1 LPSQEGRV
9 RSALLRVKRSCTLQ
23 NGARQVQGGGVD
35 SPAQACRPPSRAA
48 TCGGCSPSPVTST
61 SRTLCALWLLPAVA
75 FATPQ
80 LPERARWG
88 SDGELRW
95 ETPDGLHILGKA
107 GAPNPCGFEVGQTVV
122 DAFWEGNVLVG
133 SIRLCTSG
141 TGCPSGEFSF
151 FAVYNASDGTLV
163 ADLPLPRGC
172 TSAALNGGRLVL
184 GPRAKLR
191 TDLPHHTALGY
202 QALEERRG
210 KAARVEF
217 EKALASKESSARV
230 YLGLGEAA
238 VLLGDNDA
246 AIAAYKKAFQY
257 APPRLVLYNLAC
269 AQARK
274 GDLEEAFRA
283 LDDAVKQGFAFAD
296 EMARDP
302 DLHALQTQDGTR
314 FAALLQRARANAA
327 KPAARPA
334 GRGEP

>member
-1 LPSQEGRV
+1 M
-9 RSALLRVKRSCTLQ
+9 
-23 NGARQVQGGGVD
+23 
-35 SPAQACRPPSRAA
+35 AA
-48 TCGGCSPSPVTST
+48 APVPVTPT
-61 SRTLCALWLLPAVA
+61 SRTLCALWLVPAVA

-88 SDGELRW
+88 SEGELRW
-95 ETPDGLHILGKA
+95 ETPDGLHILGRA
-107 GAPNPCGFEVGQTVV
+107 GTPNPCGFEAGQTVV

-141 TGCPSGEFSF
+141 TGCPSGEFSY

-163 ADLPLPRGC
+163 ADFPLPAGC
-172 TSAALNGGRLVL
+172 TSAGLDGRRLVL

-191 TDLPHHTALGY
+191 TDWPRHTALGY
-202 QALEERRG
+202 QSLEERRG

-217 EKALASKESSARV
+217 EKALAAKEDPARI
-230 YLGLGEAA
+230 YLGFGEAA
-238 VLLGDNDA
+238 VLLGENDA
-246 AIAAYKKAFQY
+246 AIAAYKKALKY
-257 APPRLVLYNLAC
+257 APGRLVLFNLAC

-274 GDLEEAFRA
+274 GELEESFRD

-302 DLHALQTQDGTR
+302 DLRALQTQDPAR
-314 FAALLQRARANAA
+314 FAALLQRARANGARR
-327 KPAARPA
+327 PARPT